1 MYSFVKGY
9 LYSVTT
15 TIQRLVKLSQVMARA
30 LSGEALF
37 TLCLNRSAGVFLRE
51 RLNGIRD
58 EM

>member
-1 MYSFVKGY
+1 MYSVVKGY

-15 TIQRLVKLSQVMARA
+15 TTQRLVKLSQVMARA

-37 TLCLNRSAGVFLRE
+37 TLWLNRSAAVFLRE